1 MELKNLFFSYS
12 RADGSDFALR
22 LAVDLQQQGFN
33 VWIDQQDIRAGS
45 EWDLEIEKALETCDC
60 LLFIES
66 PKSVISTNV
75 LDEVYYA
82 LEQNKRVIPLVL
94 LDSKTPFRLKRL
106 QHINFSTGYDK
117 GLTQLIGQL
126 KAGNGHPADAP
137 IAVNASTENP
147 HHAVSQKKNVVI
159 GIIALILILLVGT
172 LAYFSNNETKEPE
185 IGEAG
190 VPVTVKDTRQPPGDT
205 SAAVPVAAGNTI
217 LADTNQGIQPTARRL
232 PGDQSK
238 ASKSQRVADQPRLT
252 PTPKQL
258 ADKAVETP
266 SFTTDDFVGS
276 WELAGVTA
284 PARAHR
290 GYLNIETAS
299 DNRLKILSGFQFNF
313 IKANDT
319 AYFEVFNGF
328 AGCAS
333 CKFEQEIPLTDTD
346 IAFGGQIYKILRA
359 DVEGEGKRGDTV
371 MMIGP
376 NKSINAKVVLHL
388 PDKNSAI
395 IKVSRSTTVPM
406 SYGMVIPPF
415 DYTFRFKRK
424 GS

>member
-12 RADGSDFALR
+12 RADGSEFALK

-66 PKSVISTNV
+66 PKSVVSTNV

-106 QHINFSTGYDK
+106 QHINFSTDYDK
-117 GLTQLIGQL
+117 GLAQLIGQL
-126 KAGNGHPADAP
+126 KAGKGHPTGAQVP
-137 IAVNASTENP
+137 VSTSTENTHDP
-147 HHAVSQKKNVVI
+147 GRKKKGVVI
-159 GIIALILILLVGT
+159 GVIALIVLLLGGT
-172 LAYFSNNETKEPE
+172 IAYFSNNDNKQPGT
-185 IGEAG
+185 GEAG
-190 VPVTVKDTRQPPGDT
+190 AAATVADTRERAGDT
-205 SAAVPVAAGNTI
+205 TAAIPLTAHNLI
-217 LADTNQGIQPTARRL
+217 PADTNQSIRTAARPL
-232 PGDQSK
+232 AGDESK
-238 ASKSQRVADQPRLT
+238 TTKSLRVAEQPRLT
-252 PTPKQL
+252 PTSKQL
-258 ADKAVETP
+258 VNKAAEQV
-266 SFTTDDFVGS
+266 SFTTDDFVGA

-284 PARAHR
+284 PAREHR
-290 GYLNIETAS
+290 GYLNIETAG
-299 DNRLKILSGFQFNF
+299 DNKLKILSSFQFYF

-328 AGCAS
+328 ASCAP
-333 CKFEQEIPLTDTD
+333 CKFAQEIPLTDTD

>member
-1 MELKNLFFSYS
+1 MEFKNLFFSYS
-12 RADGSDFALR
+12 RADGADFALR

-94 LDSKTPFRLKRL
+94 MDSKTPFRLKRL
-106 QHINFSTGYDK
+106 QHINFSNGYDK
-117 GLTQLIGQL
+117 GLAQLIGEL
-126 KAGNGHPADAP
+126 KAGNGHSTDASVP
-137 IAVNASTENP
+137 ESASTENP
-147 HHAVSQKKNVVI
+147 HHPGRKKKGVVI
-159 GIIALILILLVGT
+159 WGIALILILLVGT
-172 LAYFSNNETKEPE
+172 LAYFSNNENKQPAT
-185 IGEAG
+185 A
-190 VPVTVKDTRQPPGDT
+190 TDTRERAGDT
-205 SAAVPVAAGNTI
+205 SAAVPVTADNIAT
-217 LADTNQGIQPTARRL
+217 ADTNQSTQPAARRL
-232 PGDQSK
+232 AGDESK
-238 ASKSQRVADQPRLT
+238 ATKSQRVADQPRLT
-252 PTPKQL
+252 PTSKQL
-258 ADKAVETP
+258 ADRAVENP
-266 SFTTDDFVGS
+266 SFTTDDFVGA

-290 GYLNIETAS
+290 GYLNIETAD
-299 DNRLKILSGFQFNF
+299 DNKLKILSSFQFNF

-328 AGCAS
+328 ASCAP
-333 CKFEQEIPLTDTD
+333 CKFAQEIPLTDTD

-376 NKSINAKVVLHL
+376 NKSINAKVVLYL
-388 PDKNSAI
+388 PDKNSAT
-395 IKVSRSTTVPM
+395 IKVSRSTNVPM